1 VKIGPWANKT
11 TVTFIMN
18 QLQYAGRAWPI
29 LTSLAASKE
38 TITYGDL
45 AGRLGIHWR
54 SCRLFLAVIQDF
66 CLEEQLAPLTA
77 LVVQQS
83 TGNPGGGFIAW
94 DIDDAETAWQ
104 KVFGYPWNEIRNP
117 FRFANNGDNLD
128 ELVTRLL
135 EYPDGVSEVYA
146 LVRTRGI
153 RQALFRELLLR
164 VYGSYC
170 AMTGTAHVDLLEAAH
185 ILPWNECTPEKR
197 FDIRNGLLLS
207 KLHHHLF
214 DKDWLRIDWKPTDEK
229 YVVTRGPELP
239 AVQNLSRFENW
250 VVNNCI
256 NERLILRA
264 DKKYWPAPEYLAARY
279 R

>member
-1 VKIGPWANKT
+1 
-11 TVTFIMN
+11 MN

-29 LTSLAASKE
+29 LTRLAASEE
-38 TITYGDL
+38 TITYGEL
-45 AGRLGIHWR
+45 ARTLGIHWR
-54 SCRLFLAVIQDF
+54 SCSLFLAVIQDF

-83 TGNPGGGFIAW
+83 TGKPGEGFIAW
-94 DIDDAETAWQ
+94 DIDDAKTAWQ
-104 KVFGYPWNEIRNP
+104 KVYGYHWNDIRNP
-117 FRFANNGDNLD
+117 FRFANNGDDLD
-128 ELVTRLL
+128 GLVTRLL
-135 EYPDGVSEVYA
+135 EYPNGASEVYA

-164 VYGSYC
+164 IYGSYC
-170 AMTGTAHVDLLEAAH
+170 AMTGAAHEDLLEAAH

-214 DKDWLRIDWKPTDEK
+214 DIDWLRINWKPTDDK
-229 YVVTRGPELP
+229 YLITRGPELP
-239 AVQNLSRFENW
+239 TVQKLSRFENW
-250 VVNNCI
+250 VVDHCI
-256 NERLILRA
+256 DDPLILRA

-279 R
+279 GQV